1 MSRKD
6 QLKKIKSGVLSRGFA
21 LAKVSV
27 SAGAKAATHAVGN
40 FFADEASKPER
51 LKALLVS
58 QMDTLSRELGQL
70 KGSMMK
76 VGQLISM
83 YGEHFLPPEANAL
96 LKSLQ
101 AQSPPLEWPAI
112 EKVIRRQ
119 LKPEQLADLE
129 IDPEPVAS
137 ASLGQVHRA
146 RRKSTGQWLAMKIQ
160 YPGVDQAIEGDLK
173 ALKSILQISK
183 LIPKGPNY
191 DEVFREIKAMLNQ
204 EVDYE
209 RELKTTVEFR
219 QRLSGD
225 SDYVIPE
232 PIAEF
237 STRRILTTTFEE
249 GVAVDSPEVL
259 SLSQERRDRIGAAA
273 LRLYMKELF
282 EFAAVQTDP
291 HFGNYRVRIG
301 KEGEPD
307 RLILLDFGAV
317 RKLSQVFLQAYL
329 DMVRAAHAQNVP
341 GIIEAGTRLGYLNEE
356 DEEGLKQVFA
366 ELCLLIT
373 EPFCPPPTPGAPAH
387 LFDANGGYHWEL
399 SDLPKRVAKK
409 GGQLALEARLRNP
422 PREIVFLDRKLGG
435 IFIFLSVLR
444 VRFNARDL
452 ASSFVSQ
459 KK

>member
-6 QLKKIKSGVLSRGFA
+6 SLKKIKSGVLSRGLA

-40 FFADEASKPER
+40 LFADEASKPER

-58 QMDTLSRELGQL
+58 QMETLSQELGQL

-101 AQSPPLEWPAI
+101 AQSPPLEWKAI
-112 EKVIRRQ
+112 EKVIRKQ
-119 LKPEQLADLE
+119 ITPELLEDLE
-129 IDPEPVAS
+129 IDPVPVAS

-146 RRKSTGQWLAMKIQ
+146 LRKSTGQWLAMKIQ

-191 DEVFREIKAMLNQ
+191 DEVFHEIKSMLYQ

-209 RELKTTVEFR
+209 REFKTTVEFR
-219 QRLSGD
+219 EKLSGD
-225 SDYVIPE
+225 SFYIIPE

-237 STRRILTTTFEE
+237 STGRILTTTFEE
-249 GVAVDSPEVL
+249 GVAVDSAEVL
-259 SLSQERRDRIGAAA
+259 GLPQERRDAIGAAA
-273 LRLYMKELF
+273 LMLYMRELF

-301 KEGEPD
+301 KDGQPD
-307 RLILLDFGAV
+307 RLVLLDFGAV
-317 RKLSQVFLQAYL
+317 RKLSKSFLSAYL
-329 DMVRAAHAQNVP
+329 EMVKAAHAQDP
-341 GIIEAGTRLGYLNEE
+341 DRLIEAGIRLGYLNEDDGE
-356 DEEGLKQVFA
+356 SLQRVFA

-387 LFDANGGYHWEL
+387 FFDSNGGYHWEL
-399 SDLPKRVAKK
+399 SDLPQRVAKK

-452 ASSFVSQ
+452 AKPFVQ
-459 KK
+459 G